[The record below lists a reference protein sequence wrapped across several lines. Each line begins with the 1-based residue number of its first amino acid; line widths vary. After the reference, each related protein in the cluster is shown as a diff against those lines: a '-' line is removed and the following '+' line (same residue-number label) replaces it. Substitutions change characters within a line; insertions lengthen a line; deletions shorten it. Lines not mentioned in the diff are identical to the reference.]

1 MYAFCS
7 QNFLLFVV
15 FQLVSINLV
24 TVLAYY
30 VDKRAARKGAWRVPE
45 ANLHTLEFLGGWPG
59 ALLAQKI
66 FRHKTKKQSYQTSF
80 MLVVAFELAIIYF
93 IIKFIT
99 A

>member
-59 ALLAQKI
+59 ALLAAENLSPQDQ
-66 FRHKTKKQSYQTSF
+66 KTKLSNVFY
-80 MLVVAFELAIIYF
+80 VGCCI
-93 IIKFIT
+93 
-99 A
+99 